1 MRQLLLPYPL
11 ALTVDCRTTREPGGR
26 VVEHEVTLHADGTV
40 TTPHDLDSER
50 IAAAL
55 GGYLSC
61 LDLVDHGVP
70 ALEAWTR
77 LVSRSDGVPIVSPD
91 DGHSWL
97 PRSAASCCNR
107 HGYHR
112 PEVAFSHARSPG
124 HLASVFHVD
133 HDLLRQLLDAAA
145 VPEPR
150 GPRGEPE
157 ARLWQCGIPPEVA
170 SRVRAVIGAR
180 HEVTASD
187 ILAVIAV
194 GRDLEWLESVPE
206 RYDRKVRRVLAR
218 VRGDIAQLQLEL
230 VDPELVRK
238 WQRST
243 APQWAIRSLLPA
255 GYAPEDVDVIAT
267 HWKVSEATAAMVLTG
282 WVENGFRIDVAALTG
297 PRLAH
302 LRMPPRPPSRH
313 ALDRLRR
320 ALAAVAPRGGM
331 PSETE
336 LALLLVEKGTVAD
349 TVAAVRSGP

>member
-1 MRQLLLPYPL
+1 MQQLLLPYPL
-11 ALTVDCRTTREPGGR
+11 TLTVDCRTTREPGGR
-26 VVEHEVTLHADGTV
+26 IVSHEVTLYEDGTV

-61 LDLVDHGVP
+61 LDLADRGVP

-77 LVSRSDGVPIVSPD
+77 LLSRVDGVPIASPD

-97 PRSAASCCNR
+97 PRTAAACCKR

-112 PEVAFSHARSPG
+112 PEIAFSHARSPG
-124 HLASVFHVD
+124 HLAQQFHVD
-133 HDLLRQLLDAAA
+133 DELLRHLLDAAA

-150 GPRGEPE
+150 GPRSEPE
-157 ARLWQCGIPPEVA
+157 GRLWQCGIGPDIA
-170 SRVRAVIGAR
+170 ARIRAVIGAP

-194 GRDLEWLESVPE
+194 GRDLEWLGTVPE

-230 VDPELVRK
+230 VDPELVKR
-238 WQRST
+238 WQQST
-243 APQWAIRSLLPA
+243 APQWAVRALLPA
-255 GYAPEDVDVIAT
+255 GYAPEDVDVIAS

-313 ALDRLRR
+313 ALDRLRT
-320 ALAAVAPRGGM
+320 ALVTVVPHSDL

-349 TVAAVRSGP
+349 TVAAVRSSP